1 MQNMHRKCIKPEL
14 CMNGCMNK
22 GTGRKYPISENKENI
37 RTNHINTICNM
48 YKY

>member
-1 MQNMHRKCIKPEL
+1 MQNMHWKCIKPEL
-14 CMNGCMNK
+14 CMNK